1 MEFYDNYSNAI
12 LNEPRTL
19 RTKKVAYMC
28 LGSEIETKGFAL
40 LTIHVS
46 GKFLAMFKS
55 EDKCW
60 SIIANDL
67 HSLYHDVILFRDE
80 FYAVDRNVR
89 IVLVGLSSNVS
100 LVTEKVFGGGDKK
113 YLVESDGQ
121 LLLVDMYLS
130 LVLDVDD
137 DEVFY
142 GVICNYRLWFKAG
155 VEPENNF
162 GVG

>member
-1 MEFYDNYSNAI
+1 MEFYDNYSNTI
-12 LNEPRTL
+12 LNEPGTL

-28 LGSEIETKGFAL
+28 LGSEIEIEGLAL
-40 LTIHVS
+40 LTIHVF

-55 EDKCW
+55 EDKRW

-80 FYAVDRNVR
+80 FYAVDRNGR

-130 LVLDVDD
+130 LVPDVDD

-142 GVICNYRLWFKAG
+142 GAICNYRLCFKVYNLDWDG
-155 VEPENNF
+155 KR
-162 GVG
+162 